1 MNGSQQGD
9 PVETRTTPKI
19 MTAYSNQGKVF
30 KVAALCGLAG
40 AVLPVILM
48 LAFGNVRGV
57 AVTVFTVVTV
67 ALTCVGVVGFRVAL
81 GAYKE
86 QGRKPGSLPLIYAV
100 IAFPLGLI
108 LIIVGSATHFP
119 PLMLIAMTGI
129 VTSIPALII
138 GLVKKLSVKTAPA

>member
-1 MNGSQQGD
+1 M
-9 PVETRTTPKI
+9 EARTTPKI

-30 KVAALCGLAG
+30 RVAALCGLAG
-40 AVLPVILM
+40 AVLPAILM
-48 LAFGNVRGV
+48 LAFGNVTGA

-67 ALTCVGVVGFRVAL
+67 VLAGAGVVGICVAL

-108 LIIVGSATHFP
+108 LVFVGFATHFS
-119 PLMLIAMTGI
+119 PLSLIAMTGI